1 MCGRIDLH
9 TPAAEIAR
17 VFHAVPGFDAAAVK
31 GGWNIAPA
39 RRILAVIAADGARA
53 LVGLS
58 WGFLARW
65 ASDASGPKP
74 INARAETVFARPMF
88 RDSAHR
94 RRCLIPVDGF
104 YEWKHEGGRRLP
116 YYFRL
121 ADGVPFALGGIWE
134 RWSPRDRDGQR
145 EALHTCAILTTAANE
160 PMAPI
165 HDRMPLVIGPSDHQR
180 WLAGEATSGDDLARM
195 LRPYDGSQMV
205 RWRVGERVNHA
216 ANDGAQLLRPVP
228 D

>member
-1 MCGRIDLH
+1 MCGRIDVH

-17 VFHAVPGFDAAAVK
+17 LFDAAPGFDAAGVK
-31 GGWNIAPA
+31 PGWNIAPA
-39 RRILAVIAADGARA
+39 RSILAVINADGARE
-53 LVGLS
+53 LVGLD

-65 ASDASGPKP
+65 ARDAGGPKP

-88 RDSAHR
+88 QDAARR

-104 YEWKHEGGRRLP
+104 YEWKREGARKLP

-121 ADGVPFALGGIWE
+121 ADGKPFALGGIWE
-134 RWSPRDRDGQR
+134 NWSSGNRDGQR
-145 EALHTCAILTTAANE
+145 DTLHTCAILTTAANE
-160 PMAPI
+160 LMAPI
-165 HDRMPLVIGPSDHQR
+165 HDRMPLVIRPSDHAR
-180 WLAGEATSGDDLARM
+180 WLAGESGGEGFAR
-195 LRPYDGSQMV
+195 LLQPFDASPMV

-216 ANDGAQLLRPVP
+216 ANDGAELLRPVP